1 MCINTRN
8 RAANRPDHRLVPCR
22 IGSASGYGVV
32 LFCGQQAERAAGRP
46 TAFLKMKTVLTIA
59 TADWAPRIELAARRF
74 AAACAVVF
82 VAGWALGTIVHRLN
96 DQLTALLVRKRR
108 PLLLP
113 PARDPA
119 PEPLLV
125 PCFAITPVV
134 AHSGFGC
141 AADPMTRAVRLA
153 RKGLSQR
160 KAAAICGVKRS
171 SLQRALKA
179 A

>member
-1 MCINTRN
+1 
-8 RAANRPDHRLVPCR
+8 
-22 IGSASGYGVV
+22 
-32 LFCGQQAERAAGRP
+32 
-46 TAFLKMKTVLTIA
+46 MKTVLTFA
-59 TADWAPRIELAARRF
+59 TADWAPHLELAARRF
-74 AAACAVVF
+74 AAVCAVVF
-82 VAGWALGTIVHRLN
+82 VAGWALGTLVHRLN
-96 DQLTALLVRKRR
+96 AQLTALLVRKRR

-125 PCFAITPVV
+125 PCFAIAPVV
-134 AHSGFGC
+134 AHSGFGR

>member
-1 MCINTRN
+1 
-8 RAANRPDHRLVPCR
+8 
-22 IGSASGYGVV
+22 
-32 LFCGQQAERAAGRP
+32 
-46 TAFLKMKTVLTIA
+46 MKTVLTIA

-82 VAGWALGTIVHRLN
+82 VAGWALGAFVHRLN

-113 PARDPA
+113 PARAIEPA
-119 PEPLLV
+119 
-125 PCFAITPVV
+125 FAIAPVP
-134 AHSGFGC
+134 AHSGFGR